1 MFMDC
6 YLWCGWPD
14 DDDSPPEYDGHQIR
28 SDANAMNY
36 FCINRHDATINAI
49 FLDYNVQRVGLKQLF
64 TLNWHRGFNRA
75 GAWTTAGGVLPGDWP
90 EWMKPFKDY

>member
-6 YLWCGWPD
+6 YFWCGLPD

-28 SDANAMNY
+28 SDANAMNRC
-36 FCINRHDATINAI
+36 CINRHDATINAV

-64 TLNWHRGFNRA
+64 ALELNFFLDSQRA
-75 GAWTTAGGVLPGDWP
+75 NLI
-90 EWMKPFKDY
+90 